1 MYLYVCLTW
10 HLLCWDMFLPYRFVW
25 RYFYNCVFN
34 FHVAF
39 LHLLEWLNN
48 TYSLFYMIY
57 HIYWFAS
64 IDYCVLYK
72 SLDCGVWSF
81 CWIWFAYILL
91 RTFASMCIKNS
102 DLCFLCVYMYFL
114 ALVFGNTGFVKRF
127 GRTFL
132 YSIFLKDYEKGK

>member
-1 MYLYVCLTW
+1 MFVLHGIYYVETCSFHIALFEDIFIIVCLI
-10 HLLCWDMFLPYRFVW
+10 
-25 RYFYNCVFN
+25 

-72 SLDCGVWSF
+72 SHLIVVYEYF